1 MEHKKNSPSIKVL
14 GIGGGGSNIVSYMS
28 SKIKDDIKFAIA
40 DTNISS
46 LERHEV
52 ENKIQLGAS
61 TTSGLG
67 AGSKPEVGKTA
78 VEESIDDIKTFLE
91 DTDILF
97 AISGLGGG
105 TGTGA
110 LPEITKIAKE
120 MGILT
125 TAIVTK
131 PFSFEGTVRKNIAE
145 EGLKKLKETVDSYI
159 VIDNN
164 KISEMAKNKL
174 TFLEAFKLV
183 DEFLLKIIKGIN
195 DLIYIPAFIN
205 LDFAD
210 LKTIIEQS
218 GKAVIGIGIGKGEN
232 KINDVVLSALSS
244 LLLEE
249 NDISTAKKVMLNIEI
264 SPDVSYGDVS
274 EVVNQVKEKVHKDS
288 HIIFGAMI
296 NENLENEIKLT
307 LIATSFAKY
316 DNENKKEKDLS
327 KQVREVIYEEEF
339 SIYDYLDIPAYK
351 RRGLNK
357 RKT

>member
-1 MEHKKNSPSIKVL
+1 MEKKNNQPLIKII

-28 SKIKDDIKFAIA
+28 DKIKDVEFVIV
-40 DTNISS
+40 DTNIRS
-46 LERHEV
+46 LEKHAV
-52 ENKIQLGAS
+52 DNKIQLGAS
-61 TTSGLG
+61 ITSGLG
-67 AGSKPEVGKTA
+67 AGSKPEVGKKA
-78 VEESIDDIKTFLE
+78 VEESIEDVKTFLE

-125 TAIVTK
+125 TGIITK
-131 PFSFEGTVRKNIAE
+131 PFSFEGTIRKSIAE

-174 TFLEAFKLV
+174 TFIEAFKLV
-183 DEFLLKIIKGIN
+183 DEFLLKVIKGIT

-210 LKTIIEQS
+210 LKTTMEQS

-232 KINDVVLSALSS
+232 KINDVILSALSS
-244 LLLEE
+244 PLLEE
-249 NDISTAKKVMLNIEI
+249 NDISKAKNIMLNIDV
-264 SPDVSYGDVS
+264 SPDVSYEDVS
-274 EVVNQVKEKVHKDS
+274 EVVNQIKEKVHKDS

-296 NENLENEIKLT
+296 NENLENEMKLT
-307 LIATSFAKY
+307 LIATRFAEY
-316 DNENKKEKDLS
+316 ENENKKEKDLS
-327 KQVREVIYEEEF
+327 KQVREVIYEEKF
-339 SIYDYLDIPAYK
+339 SIYDYLDIPAYE
-351 RRGLNK
+351 RIRLNK